1 MVLSIFFF
9 KQKTAYEMRISD
21 WSSDVCSSDLV
32 TVRGYAGNPR
42 DSRVNRP
49 LCRSGRRLFLWQ
61 RRAKARKTAVLP
73 EFMKHEVRHGR
84 PLDARKL
91 AQQADPAGPR
101 LCRQGGTAARGKAA
115 RELSPAGLRRRGAP
129 PAPAKT
135 DECGFREEGGRT

>member
-1 MVLSIFFF
+1 MVRSGAGRRNRPRSALAHARLSG
-9 KQKTAYEMRISD
+9 
-21 WSSDVCSSDLV
+21 V

-49 LCRSGRRLFLWQ
+49 FCRSGRRLFLWQ

-91 AQQADPAGPR
+91 TQQADPR
-101 LCRQGGTAARGKAA
+101 SEEHTS
-115 RELSPAGLRRRGAP
+115 ELQSLMRNSYAVFCLKKKKKKH
-129 PAPAKT
+129 KT
-135 DECGFREEGGRT
+135 KN